1 MGGVS
6 SEELRNRLALTLP
19 PGVEAVDAVTAA
31 RQDSQALQDGLQFF
45 TALVLV
51 FAGVGVFV
59 GAFIIFNTF
68 GVLVAQRSR
77 ELGLLRALGAG
88 PSQVRRSV
96 LGEAAVLGAV
106 GGAIGLVAGVGLAAL
121 LVRGLDAIG
130 VGVPNGPLRILGRTV
145 LVAFAVGI
153 VVTVVASLLPARRAS
168 RVSPVEALADA
179 PVRVTWKMHR
189 RDVIIGFGLLVVA
202 AALRVHSA
210 VGHPSYALIWFGV
223 AAVLLYVGISWVAP
237 LAARPVAR
245 GLGAALPPI
254 TGVSG
259 RLARENTLRNSRRTA
274 TTAAT
279 LMVGVSLMALTSIAA
294 ASARASIG
302 GAINS
307 GLDAQLVLNGPELFP
322 FSPAARDA
330 VARNPKVAVA
340 TSVRLG
346 NVNVNGRATRVAAI
360 DPPTF
365 ARLADLGVQ
374 QGSLTA
380 LEPDEVFVHEGV
392 AHDHHWK
399 VGDTIQMQLARTGTV
414 PLRIAGIYS
423 RNQLVFASY
432 VIPMTTYEAGFGT
445 QQDSYVYVKLRRTV
459 TEAAGRAAVQ
469 RSLQPFPTVQVHNHD
484 EFSATLNDQVQR
496 AVGIIWALLGLAV
509 LTGVLGIVNTL
520 ALSVFERTKEL
531 GLLRTVGM
539 ARHQVWTMIGG
550 EAVLIAL
557 VGALL
562 GIGLGWF
569 LGWVLARIL
578 ADDGVDVFAVPWL
591 QLAGFFVLA
600 GVAGW
605 VASVVPAWR
614 ASRLDVLDAIA
625 HE

>member
-1 MGGVS
+1 
-6 SEELRNRLALTLP
+6 
-19 PGVEAVDAVTAA
+19 
-31 RQDSQALQDGLQFF
+31 
-45 TALVLV
+45 
-51 FAGVGVFV
+51 
-59 GAFIIFNTF
+59 
-68 GVLVAQRSR
+68 
-77 ELGLLRALGAG
+77 LLRALGAD
-88 PSQVRRSV
+88 PRQVRRSV

-106 GGAIGLVAGVGLAAL
+106 GGAVGLVAGIGLAAL
-121 LVRGLDAIG
+121 LLRGLDALG
-130 VGVPNGPLRILGRTV
+130 VGVPDGPLRVLGRTV

-153 VVTVVASLLPARRAS
+153 VVTVVASLLPARRAA
-168 RVSPVEALADA
+168 RVSPVEALSDA
-179 PVRVTWKMHR
+179 PLRVTWRMHR
-189 RDVIIGFGLLVVA
+189 RDVIVGVVLLGLA
-202 AALRVHSA
+202 AASLLRA
-210 VGHPSYALIWFGV
+210 AIGHPSYALVWFGA
-223 AAVLLYVGISWVAP
+223 AAVLLYVGISWISP

-254 TGVSG
+254 MGVSG

-279 LMVGVSLMALTSIAA
+279 LMVGVSLMALTAIAA

-302 GAINS
+302 GAIDS
-307 GLDAQLVLNGPELFP
+307 GLDAQLVLSGPELFP
-322 FSPAARDA
+322 FSPGAQDA
-330 VARNPKVAVA
+330 VAHDPKVAVA
-340 TSVRLG
+340 TPVRLG
-346 NVNVNGRATRVAAI
+346 NANVNGHATRVAAV
-360 DPPTF
+360 DPTTF

-374 QGSLTA
+374 EGSLTSLA
-380 LEPDEVFVHEGV
+380 PNEVFVHEGV

-399 VGDTIQMQLARTGTV
+399 VGNTVTMQLARTAL
-414 PLRIAGIYS
+414 PMRIAGIYT

-432 VIPMTTYEAGFGT
+432 VIPISTYESGFGT
-445 QQDSYVYVKLRRTV
+445 QQDSFVYVKLRRTV
-459 TEAAGRAAVQ
+459 TEAQGRASVQ
-469 RSLQPFPTVQVHNHD
+469 RSLRDFPTVQVHNHD

-496 AVGIIWALLGLAV
+496 AVGIIWALLALAV

-520 ALSVFERTKEL
+520 ALSIFERTKEL

-539 ARHQVWTMIGG
+539 ARRQVWTMIGG

-578 ADDGVDVFAVPWL
+578 SDDGVDVFAVPWM

-600 GVAGW
+600 GVAG
-605 VASVVPAWR
+605 VLASVVPAWR